1 MPECGI
7 RQMKRT
13 LKSTLTTLVLLAVLV
28 PGSANARKHYHD
40 DECFVPM
47 TEWQPRAEVLRM
59 ASEKGWTVQ
68 RVKIDDG
75 CYEIR
80 GSDEQGRRIEVTIHP
95 QTLEVLDIEY
105 DSDGRRGGHGS
116 DYRHRD

>member
-1 MPECGI
+1 
-7 RQMKRT
+7 MKRT

-28 PGSANARKHYHD
+28 PGAASARKHYHD
-40 DECFVPM
+40 DEECFVPM

-75 CYEIR
+75 CYQIR
-80 GSDEQGRRIEVTIHP
+80 GSDDQGRRIEVTINP
-95 QTLEVLDIEY
+95 KTLEVLDIEF
-105 DSDGRRGGHGS
+105 DSDGHRGDHDGE
-116 DYRHRD
+116 YRHRD

>member
-1 MPECGI
+1 
-7 RQMKRT
+7 MKRT

-28 PGSANARKHYHD
+28 PGAASARKHYHD
-40 DECFVPM
+40 DEECFVPM

-75 CYEIR
+75 CYQIR
-80 GSDEQGRRIEVTIHP
+80 GSDDQGRRIEVTIHP
-95 QTLEVLDIEY
+95 ETLPNGRFARLHDP
-105 DSDGRRGGHGS
+105 DGNPVELWEPADAADR
-116 DYRHRD
+116 